1 MNQNLTFVIISTHN
15 DLSIR
20 KTLNSISSV
29 GKILLIDGGPRRNSE
44 YFGAE
49 TVCLKELALQ
59 HSATYLQRNYD
70 YSSAQYNF
78 GLSNV
83 ETEWAFII
91 DSDEVVSNPLA
102 EWLKAGDFEKKD
114 FYSVKRINYFL
125 NKRVS
130 HGQFKPDWNIR
141 LLKTGLC
148 QYEDRKVH
156 ARMKVN
162 GIGGKA
168 PSFMEHRTVQSI
180 DAFVLKMLAFSKLEK
195 DSRSMSYP
203 SNELKSY
210 VRFFMQKLP
219 FQASLRFIYS
229 FWFRLGV
236 LDGRIGYLLARSA
249 SYYEILVSLNE
260 FNSDE

>member
-1 MNQNLTFVIISTHN
+1 LNQKLTFVIIASEN
-15 DLSIR
+15 DLTIK
-20 KTLNSISSV
+20 KTLDSISKI
-29 GKILLIDGGPRRNSE
+29 GKILLVDGGPRSNPE
-44 YFGAE
+44 FHFAE
-49 TVCLKELALQ
+49 VVSLKELAVLY
-59 HSATYLQRNYD
+59 SATYLERKFEYAA
-70 YSSAQYNF
+70 AQYNF

-102 EWLKAGDFEKKD
+102 KWLKAGDFGKKD

-125 NKRVS
+125 NKRVN

-141 LLKTGLC
+141 LIKTGLC

-168 PSFMEHRTVQSI
+168 PSFMEHRTVNSI
-180 DAFVLKMLAFSKLEK
+180 DTFVLKMLEYSKLEK
-195 DSRSMSYP
+195 DARSMSYP
-203 SNELKSY
+203 TNELKSY

-249 SYYEILVSLNE
+249 SYYEILVALNE